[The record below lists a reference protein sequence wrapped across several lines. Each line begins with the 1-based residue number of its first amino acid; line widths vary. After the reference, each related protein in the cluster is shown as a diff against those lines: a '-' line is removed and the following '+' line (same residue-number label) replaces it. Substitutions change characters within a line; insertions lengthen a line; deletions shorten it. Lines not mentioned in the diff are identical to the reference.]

1 MDAKKT
7 SPAASQFSDC
17 NGARAVS
24 GARRIRV
31 ANPPRASNQTASL
44 SSLEARKATFLLA
57 LI

>member
-1 MDAKKT
+1 
-7 SPAASQFSDC
+7 
-17 NGARAVS
+17 VS

-31 ANPPRASNQTASL
+31 ANPPIASNQTASL